1 MTNAQLLE
9 EMPRF
14 EHDSGLY
21 AYEMIEMPS
30 HELATYMK
38 DYYSFEAKV
47 FEIARSKKSSKS
59 RSSSENKSE
68 DGEMMPPRVQVPQ
81 MLGAWRGGR
90 GGRSGERGDERGFR
104 GGRGGRG
111 GYHGPSIDE
120 DTVFMGP

>member
-47 FEIARSKKSSKS
+47 LEIARSKKSSKS
-59 RSSSENKSE
+59 RSSSESKSE
-68 DGEMMPPRVQVPQ
+68 DGEMMPPRVPQ
-81 MLGAWRGGR
+81 MRGAMRGGR
-90 GGRSGERGDERGFR
+90 GGRGGERGFR